1 LIAALRA
8 AEQKSF
14 SLGRGGKKKGC
25 GENEF
30 PPRPR
35 FFAAAIFRI
44 SLCEMRRQEVLPL
57 SRPPIRGQRAHSLY
71 YHNLFWVIPQ

>member
-1 LIAALRA
+1 LIAELRSA
-8 AEQKSF
+8 RTKTF
-14 SLGRGGKKKGC
+14 PLGRGGKKKGC

-44 SLCEMRRQEVLPL
+44 SLCEMRRLISV
-57 SRPPIRGQRAHSLY
+57 Y
-71 YHNLFWVIPQ
+71 